1 MSTEVDPKL
10 LQPIQNRRAVST
22 ADARIVKKIDAG
34 IFAELL
40 PHSTKSLSPGR
51 PSSSPQPFA
60 SFQNGR
66 QSEEASMP
74 WISTDQDFPPAVAQI
89 QKETLAMKAYRTES
103 SYYFS
108 SRHLLPAGV
117 VVFFSDKLRRYVH
130 PTEGI
135 LYDSH
140 PRLQSLTDAESQTL
154 AEQWKDA
161 LTSY

>member
-1 MSTEVDPKL
+1 MSSEVDPKL
-10 LQPIQNRRAVST
+10 SQPIPNRRAVST
-22 ADARIVKKIDAG
+22 ADARIVRKIDAG

-40 PHSTKSLSPGR
+40 PHSTKSLSPR
-51 PSSSPQPFA
+51 RSSSSPQPFDEL
-60 SFQNGR
+60 

-74 WISTDQDFPPAVAQI
+74 WISTDQDLPLAVAHI
-89 QKETLAMKAYRTES
+89 QKETLVMKAYRTES

-117 VVFFSDKLRRYVH
+117 VVFFSDKIRRYVH

-140 PRLQSLTDAESQTL
+140 PRLQLLTEAESQTL